1 MVWVNLGAMESKNA
15 LKVREIIRLLEDW
28 APPVLQENYDNS
40 GLIVGDRDAVIN
52 KVLVSLD
59 CTEDVVAEAEAEG
72 AGMIISHHPI
82 VFKGLKTFTG
92 ASYVERTVMRA
103 IKSGIAIY
111 AIHTNLEAYLVAYR
125 LNKNLGCLL
134 HNSKKKSIGDIY
146 TRFKYVSKISKDTW
160 ELISNHY
167 ENDEIFTKKNYDREI

>member
-1 MVWVNLGAMESKNA
+1 MFNLVGMEANNA
-15 LKVREIIRLLEDW
+15 LKVREIIRLLENW

-59 CTEDVVAEAEAEG
+59 CTEDVVAEAETEG

-103 IKSGIAIY
+103 IKSGIALSL
-111 AIHTNLEAYLVAYR
+111 IH
-125 LNKNLGCLL
+125 
-134 HNSKKKSIGDIY
+134 I
-146 TRFKYVSKISKDTW
+146 
-160 ELISNHY
+160 
-167 ENDEIFTKKNYDREI
+167 

>member
-1 MVWVNLGAMESKNA
+1 MFNLVGMEANNA

-82 VFKGLKTFTG
+82 VF
-92 ASYVERTVMRA
+92 
-103 IKSGIAIY
+103 
-111 AIHTNLEAYLVAYR
+111 
-125 LNKNLGCLL
+125 
-134 HNSKKKSIGDIY
+134 
-146 TRFKYVSKISKDTW
+146 
-160 ELISNHY
+160 
-167 ENDEIFTKKNYDREI
+167 